1 MLCKQATKK
10 PTITKRKVYNKCT
23 WNTLREDQ
31 HFGGNFITTV
41 YTRKKLCRISTI
53 QKKYVPQDLR
63 LGVKW
68 GAKNWYDSYNTFFKL
83 HSCILLSQLQFS
95 LFSLHTKVT
104 IQVLVYS
111 NPCYGNPFLGTISW
125 KRVPQNLRRGAIG
138 PSLANFSNKPWSR
151 QKL

>member
-23 WNTLREDQ
+23 WNTQREDQ

-53 QKKYVPQDLR
+53 QKNVPQDLR

>member
-23 WNTLREDQ
+23 WNTQREDQ

-53 QKKYVPQDLR
+53 QKNVPQDLR

-104 IQVLVYS
+104 IQVLVHS

>member
-23 WNTLREDQ
+23 WNTQREDQ

-53 QKKYVPQDLR
+53 QKKYIPQDLR

>member
-10 PTITKRKVYNKCT
+10 PTITKRKVCNKCT
-23 WNTLREDQ
+23 WNTQREDQ

-53 QKKYVPQDLR
+53 QKNVPEDLR

-104 IQVLVYS
+104 IQVLYIPTLVMVTL
-111 NPCYGNPFLGTISW
+111 FLE
-125 KRVPQNLRRGAIG
+125 
-138 PSLANFSNKPWSR
+138 PSLGKGSLKI
-151 QKL
+151 